1 MGAGL
6 GVEAFVGEA
15 EALDWSAADEVL
27 IDDFGGVFGADV
39 AVPHGLRVDDDGG
52 AMLALVEAACL
63 VDTDA
68 GAEAGSFY
76 KLLDRGMEFALTVG
90 IA

>member
-15 EALDWSAADEVL
+15 EAPDEVL

-39 AVPHGLRVDDDGG
+39 AVPDGLRVDDDGG